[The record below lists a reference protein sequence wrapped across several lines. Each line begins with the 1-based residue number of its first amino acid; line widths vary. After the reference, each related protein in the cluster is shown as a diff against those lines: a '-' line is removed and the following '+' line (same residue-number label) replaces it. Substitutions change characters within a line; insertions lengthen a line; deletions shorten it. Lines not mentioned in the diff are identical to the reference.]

1 MGAGVSLLLA
11 LAGVGQAQPE
21 ADTAKL
27 VKAWLAVCKDHAEAY
42 VISPAEKPAEKFKM
56 LPDPI
61 FRHTQPVR
69 GDDIGAVWLWV
80 REDGRPAA
88 VGTVFA
94 YSGGAGGGGYR
105 IVAHEFHSLL
115 DQPLLALWRG
125 KRQWAPTK
133 PGLEWSPIPGSPA
146 PAGSPAQRGRQ
157 MTELSRQFQAH
168 EINFQGDRW
177 ELRLVAKPVY
187 RYELRKTEAVLDGAM
202 FVFCQGTD
210 PEVFLLIEARPTAEG
225 PRWFY
230 ACSAFSDYELHV
242 RHRDAE
248 VWGPARGAYND
259 GTAPHWWNGTVE
271 RTRLPEEGAPKP

>member
-1 MGAGVSLLLA
+1 MGAAVSVLLA
-11 LAGVGQAQPE
+11 LAGVGQSQPE

-27 VKAWLAVCKDHAEAY
+27 VKAWLGVCKGHAEAY
-42 VISPAEKPAEKFKM
+42 VISPADKPAEKLRM
-56 LPDPI
+56 LPDPV

-94 YSGGAGGGGYR
+94 FSGGAGGGGYR
-105 IVAHEFHSLL
+105 WMAHEFHSLL

-125 KRQWAPTK
+125 KKQWAPAK
-133 PGLEWSPIPGSPA
+133 PGLEWKPIPGSPA
-146 PAGSPAQRGRQ
+146 PAGYPLGAPAQRGRQ
-157 MTELSRQFQAH
+157 MTELARQFQAH
-168 EINFQGDRW
+168 EIDKRNSRW

-187 RYELRKTEAVLDGAM
+187 RYELKKTDAALDGAM

-210 PEVFLLIEARPTAEG
+210 PEIFLLMEARPTAEG

-230 ACSAFSDYELHV
+230 ACATFSDYEVHV
-242 RHRDAE
+242 RHRETE
-248 VWGPARGAYND
+248 VWVD
-259 GTAPHWWNGTVE
+259 QIAPYEDRAAAHWLQGYIE
-271 RTRLPEEGAPKP
+271 KTRLSEKE

>member
-1 MGAGVSLLLA
+1 MGAAVSVLLA
-11 LAGVGQAQPE
+11 LAGVGQSQPE

-42 VISPAEKPAEKFKM
+42 VISPATKPEEKFKM
-56 LPDPI
+56 LPEPI

-80 REDGRPAA
+80 RADGRPAA

-94 YSGGAGGGGYR
+94 FSYNAGGGGYR
-105 IVAHEFHSLL
+105 WVSHEFHSLL

-125 KRQWAPTK
+125 KKQWAPTK
-133 PGLEWSPIPGSPA
+133 PGLEWKPIPGSPA
-146 PAGSPAQRGRQ
+146 PADSPARRGRQ
-157 MTELSRQFQAH
+157 MTELSGQFQAH
-168 EINFQGDRW
+168 EIDSRGNRW

-187 RYELRKTEAVLDGAM
+187 RYGLKKTDAVLDGAL

-210 PEVFLLIEARPTAEG
+210 PEIFLLIEARPTAEG

-230 ACSAFSDYELHV
+230 ACAAFSDYELHM
-242 RHRDAE
+242 RHRETE
-248 VWGPARGAYND
+248 VWTVPHGTSND
-259 GTAPHWWNGTVE
+259 RAAEHWWFGYVE
-271 RTRLPEEGAPKP
+271 RTRLPEKE